1 VTSILIVIIVI
12 PNSGAIQRQ
21 QKSMKNIEINLR
33 TDRDLTDKEAY
44 TLEKAIA
51 RYLNKFGIEEWHRDR
66 KYG

>member
-1 VTSILIVIIVI
+1 VLYRGNRNRGS
-12 PNSGAIQRQ
+12 
-21 QKSMKNIEINLR
+21 KEMKNIEINLR